1 MPVGGVTQ
9 KIEAAAKAGI
19 KTVLIPKSNMG
30 DVLIDEAIKGMIEI
44 IPVSNMSEVFEY
56 AMGGQRNRLI
66 EKLKKFATEKKIGII
81 LPETI
86 SIPSRSI

>member
-1 MPVGGVTQ
+1 
-9 KIEAAAKAGI
+9 
-19 KTVLIPKSNMG
+19 
-30 DVLIDEAIKGMIEI
+30 
-44 IPVSNMSEVFEY
+44 MSEVFEY

-66 EKLKKFATEKKIGII
+66 EKLKKFAAEKKIGII